1 MLTSAASISEGRQ
14 PAPRDLSQY
23 VAEYW
28 EQGWTVVP
36 DVFTQGEAGEL
47 AVLLSEICEEEQ
59 AAALAQN
66 GALKNDGMTDKAPD
80 GRSTPRKTGDPF
92 HKRPMFRELATD
104 GRLHAGGHPCQ
115 VSLLYI
121 FILIPRLSLLSEENS
136 EIGAQE

>member
-1 MLTSAASISEGRQ
+1 MGRTSISTSTSAASISKGQ
-14 PAPRDLSQY
+14 QAAPRDLSQY

-47 AVLLSEICEEEQ
+47 ATLLSEICEEEQ
-59 AAALAQN
+59 SAALAQN

-80 GRSTPRKTGDPF
+80 GRSTPRKTADPF

-104 GRLHAGGHPCQ
+104 GRLHAGDDPANCACPCYYY
-115 VSLLYI
+115 LY
-121 FILIPRLSLLSEENS
+121 PCYMLSK
-136 EIGAQE
+136 